1 MIGPPPGPFRPRF
14 WRSPLRG
21 PWLTAALGTVL
32 LGLVAIVAVTGFL
45 SHMAYEPDLRG
56 NAIVPAGSDLPLT
69 FGWPTSPT
77 WLYAVNQSLHVNVG
91 LVAVPFLLA
100 KLWSVIP
107 RLFVWPPARS
117 PAQAVERLGIALLV
131 ASAVF
136 QFATGIVNAQYWYA
150 FHFNFVVAHY
160 YGAIVFVGALALH
173 VVVKTPVIL
182 RAYRERGW
190 LRPLRDDLLHTRPEP
205 ADADGLAPVDP
216 DPPTITR
223 RGLFAFVGGAS
234 ALLLVAN
241 VGESIGG
248 PVRKLAFLAPR
259 RESFPVN
266 KTAARAKVT
275 AGMVGPAYRLAL
287 SGGGREVSLSRED
300 LLALP
305 QHTAR
310 LPIACVEGWTTT
322 QTWTGVRL
330 SELAAAAGVPR
341 AGGAFVRSLQPA
353 GVLAKASLSGDAV
366 ADPDALLALKV
377 NGADL
382 PLDHGYPA
390 RIIVPA
396 LPGVHN
402 TKWVASIEFGASA

>member
-1 MIGPPPGPFRPRF
+1 MNAPPGPFRPRF

-32 LGLVAIVAVTGFL
+32 LALVAIVAVTGFL

-107 RLFVWPPARS
+107 RLFAWPPARS

-205 ADADGLAPVDP
+205 ADTDGLAPVDP

-275 AGMVGPAYRLAL
+275 ADMVGPAYRLAL
-287 SGGGREVSLSRED
+287 SGGAREVALSRDD

-330 SELAAAAGVPR
+330 SELAALAGVPG
-341 AGGAFVRSLQPA
+341 AGSAFVRSLQPA
-353 GVLAKASLSGDAV
+353 GVLSKASLSGDAV

-402 TKWVASIEFGASA
+402 TKWVASIEFGAPA

>member
-1 MIGPPPGPFRPRF
+1 MKPPPGPFQPGF
-14 WRSPLRG
+14 FRSPRRG
-21 PWLTAALGTVL
+21 PWRTAAIGSVL
-32 LGLVAIVAVTGFL
+32 LVLVGIVAVTGFL
-45 SHMAYEPDLRG
+45 SHAAYEPDLRG
-56 NAIVPAGSDLPLT
+56 NAIVPVGSDLPLT
-69 FGWPTSPT
+69 FGWPTSPA
-77 WLYAVNQSLHVNVG
+77 WLYALNQSLHVNVG
-91 LVAVPFLLA
+91 LVAVPVLLV

-107 RLFVWPPARS
+107 RLFVWPPATS
-117 PAQAVERLGIALLV
+117 PAHAVERLGIALLV
-131 ASAVF
+131 SSAIF
-136 QFATGIVNAQYWYA
+136 QFATGIVNAQYWYV

-160 YGAIVFVGALALH
+160 YGAVVFVGALFLH
-173 VVVKTPVIL
+173 VLVKTPVIL

-190 LRPLRDDLLHTRPEP
+190 LRPLRDDLAHTKPEP
-205 ADADGLAPVDP
+205 EGDIVAVDP
-216 DPPTITR
+216 DPPTISR
-223 RGLFAFVGGAS
+223 RGLFAFVGSAS

-248 PVRKLAFLAPR
+248 PLRSLAFLAPR

-266 KTAARAKVT
+266 KTAAKARIT
-275 AGMVGPAYRLAL
+275 AEMVGPAYVLTL
-287 SGGGREVSLSRED
+287 SDGAREIPLTLDE
-300 LLALP
+300 LQALP

-330 SELAAAAGVPR
+330 SELASVAGVPD
-341 AGGAFVRSLQPA
+341 AGSAFVRSLQPA
-353 GVLAKASLSGDAV
+353 GVLSKASLSADAI
-366 ADPDALLALKV
+366 ADPDSLLALKV

-402 TKWVASIEFGASA
+402 TKWVGSIEFT

>member
-1 MIGPPPGPFRPRF
+1 MRRPPGPFQPGF
-14 WRSPLRG
+14 FRSPLRG
-21 PWLTAALGTVL
+21 PWLTAALGSVL
-32 LGLVAIVAVTGFL
+32 LVLVAIVATTGFL

-56 NAIVPAGSDLPLT
+56 NAIVPVGKDLPLT

-107 RLFVWPPARS
+107 RLFAWPPVDS
-117 PAQAVERLGIALLV
+117 PAQAVERLSIALLV
-131 ASAVF
+131 SSAIF

-160 YGAIVFVGALALH
+160 YGAIVFVASLALH
-173 VVVKTPVIL
+173 VIVKLPVIFG
-182 RAYRERGW
+182 AYRDRGW
-190 LRPLRDDLLHTRPEP
+190 IRPLRDDLLHTRPEP
-205 ADADGLAPVDP
+205 SGDLVAVDP

-223 RGLFAFVGGAS
+223 RGLFAFAGGAS
-234 ALLLVAN
+234 ALLLVGN

-248 PVRKLAFLAPR
+248 PARKLALPRAAPR
-259 RESFPVN
+259 GLPGQQDRGAGEGDRRTWSARR
-266 KTAARAKVT
+266 TGSRCRAASAR
-275 AGMVGPAYRLAL
+275 
-287 SGGGREVSLSRED
+287 SSLSRDD

-330 SELAAAAGVPR
+330 SELASLAGVPG
-341 AGGAFVRSLQPA
+341 AGTAFVRSLQPRRRA
-353 GVLAKASLSGDAV
+353 LQGVAERRRGRATRTRCS
-366 ADPDALLALKV
+366 
-377 NGADL
+377 
-382 PLDHGYPA
+382 
-390 RIIVPA
+390 R
-396 LPGVHN
+396 
-402 TKWVASIEFGASA
+402 

>member
-1 MIGPPPGPFRPRF
+1 MRVF
-14 WRSPLRG
+14 RSPLRG
-21 PWLTAALGTVL
+21 PWLTAALGSVL
-32 LGLVAIVAVTGFL
+32 LVLVAIVATTGFL

-56 NAIVPAGSDLPLT
+56 NAIVPAGADLPLT
-69 FGWPTSPT
+69 FGWPASPA
-77 WLYAVNQSLHVNVG
+77 WLYALNQSLHVNVG

-107 RLFVWPPARS
+107 RLFVWPPASS
-117 PAQAVERLGIALLV
+117 PAHAIERLGIALLV
-131 ASAVF
+131 ASAIF

-160 YGAIVFVGALALH
+160 YGAVVFTAALVLH
-173 VVVKTPVIL
+173 VLVKLPVIL
-182 RAYRERGW
+182 GAYRSRGW

-205 ADADGLAPVDP
+205 DGDIVAADPA
-216 DPPTITR
+216 PPTITR
-223 RGLFAFVGGAS
+223 RGLFAFAGGAS
-234 ALLLVAN
+234 ALLLLAN
-241 VGESIGG
+241 AGESIGG
-248 PVRKLAFLAPR
+248 PVRQLALLAPR
-259 RESFPVN
+259 REGFPVN

-275 AGMVGPAYRLAL
+275 PAMVGPSYRLRL
-287 SGGGREVSLSRED
+287 SGGAQEIALSRDD

-330 SELAAAAGVPR
+330 SELAARAGVPA
-341 AGGAFVRSLQPA
+341 AGSAFVRSLQPA
-353 GVLAKASLSGDAV
+353 GVLSKASLSGDAIA
-366 ADPDALLALKV
+366 ADDAMLALRV

-402 TKWVASIEFGASA
+402 TKWVASIEFAA

>member
-21 PWLTAALGTVL
+21 PWLTAAIGTVL
-32 LGLVAIVAVTGFL
+32 LALVSIVAVTGFL
-45 SHMAYEPDLRG
+45 SHVAYEPDLRG
-56 NAIVPAGSDLPLT
+56 NAIVPTGSDLPVT

-77 WLYAVNQSLHVNVG
+77 WLYALNQSLHVNVG

-107 RLFVWPPARS
+107 RLFAWPPASS
-117 PAQAVERLGIALLV
+117 PAQAVERVGIALLV
-131 ASAVF
+131 SSAIF

-160 YGAIVFVGALALH
+160 YGAVVFVGALALH

-190 LRPLRDDLLHTRPEP
+190 LRPLREDLLRPEP
-205 ADADGLAPVDP
+205 SDPHGGLAPVDP

-275 AGMVGPAYRLAL
+275 ADMVGPPYRLAL
-287 SGGGREVSLSRED
+287 SAGGREVSLSRGD

-330 SELAAAAGVPR
+330 SELAALAGVPG
-341 AGGAFVRSLQPA
+341 AGSAFVRSLQPA
-353 GVLAKASLSGDAV
+353 GVLSKASLSSDAV

-382 PLDHGYPA
+382 ALDHGYPA
-390 RIIVPA
+390 RIMVPA

-402 TKWVASIEFGASA
+402 TKWVASIEFAASA

>member
-1 MIGPPPGPFRPRF
+1 MRPPGPFQPDF

-21 PWLTAALGTVL
+21 PWLTSALGSVL
-32 LGLVAIVAVTGFL
+32 LVLVGTVAVTGFL
-45 SHMAYEPDLRG
+45 SHMAYEPNLRG
-56 NAIVPAGSDLPLT
+56 NAIVPVDADLPLT
-69 FGWPTSPT
+69 FGWPTSPS

-91 LVAVPFLLA
+91 LVALPVLLA

-107 RLFVWPPARS
+107 RLFAWPPVAS
-117 PAQAVERLGIALLV
+117 PQQAIERVGITLLV
-131 ASAVF
+131 SSAIF
-136 QFATGIVNAQYWYA
+136 QFATGIVNVQYWYA

-160 YGAIVFVGALALH
+160 YGAVVFTAALVLH
-173 VVVKTPVIL
+173 VLVKLPVIV

-190 LRPLRDDLLHTRPEP
+190 LKPLRADLANTRREP
-205 ADADGLAPVDP
+205 SDPHGGLAPVNP
-216 DPPTITR
+216 DPPTLSR

-234 ALLLVAN
+234 LTLLVAN

-248 PVRKLAFLAPR
+248 PLRSLAFLAPR
-259 RESFPVN
+259 REDFPVN
-266 KTAARAKVT
+266 KTAAKAQIT
-275 AGMVGPAYRLAL
+275 PDMVGPGYVLTLTAGPRQMGLT
-287 SGGGREVSLSRED
+287 RDD
-300 LLALP
+300 LLAMP

-322 QTWTGVRL
+322 QAWTGVRL
-330 SELAAAAGVPR
+330 SALAAAVGMPPVSR
-341 AGGAFVRSLQPA
+341 AFVRSLQPK
-353 GVLAKASLSGDAV
+353 GVLSKASLSADAV

-377 NGADL
+377 NSADL

-402 TKWVASIEFGASA
+402 TKWVGSIEFS